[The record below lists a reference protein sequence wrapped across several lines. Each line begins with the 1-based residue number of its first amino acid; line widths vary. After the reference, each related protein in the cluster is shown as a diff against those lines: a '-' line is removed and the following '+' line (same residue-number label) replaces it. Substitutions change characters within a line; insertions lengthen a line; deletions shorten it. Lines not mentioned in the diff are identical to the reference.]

1 MIHYIIRRIAYAIP
15 ILIGIN
21 LLTFLLF
28 FVVNSPDDIAHMQ
41 LGNKYVSEQAITDWK
56 KSKGYDKPL
65 FFNPDSET
73 LSGYF
78 SDTIFFNKSLKLFT
92 FDFGLSDAGRSIQA
106 DISERMWPSLA
117 IALPTFILGLLLNIS
132 LSLLVTLFYRSRLD
146 TSFIIGAVILMSIS
160 GLFYIIFG
168 QYLFA
173 KVWLW
178 FPVSGYN
185 PEIEFW
191 KFLILPVV
199 IGVVSGI
206 GGGFRWYRT
215 IFLEEIEKDYM
226 RVARSKGL
234 GEVEALFK
242 HLLKNA
248 LLPILTGVVV
258 VIPLLFMGS
267 LITEAFFSIPGLG
280 SYTID
285 AIYSQDFSIVRT
297 MVFFGSLLY
306 IIGLILTDIAYA
318 WADPRIRL

>member
-1 MIHYIIRRIAYAIP
+1 MLNYLIRRIVYSIP

-21 LLTFLLF
+21 ILTFLLF
-28 FVVNSPDDIAHMQ
+28 FVVNSPEDMAHMQ
-41 LGNKYVSEQAITDWK
+41 LGKKYVTEEAVTNWK
-56 KSKGYDKPL
+56 KERGYDKPL
-65 FFNPDSET
+65 FFNTQSDT
-73 LSGYF
+73 ISGYF
-78 SDTIFFNKSLKLFT
+78 SDTIFFEKSIKLFIL
-92 FDFGLSDAGRSIQA
+92 DFGASDQGR
-106 DISERMWPSLA
+106 DISGDIYQRMWPSLA
-117 IALPTFILGLLLNIS
+117 IALPTFILGLIVNIC
-132 LSLLVTLFYRSRLD
+132 LSLLVIIFYRTKFDLSL
-146 TSFIIGAVILMSIS
+146 IIGAIVLMSIS
-160 GLFYIIFG
+160 GLFYIILG

-173 KVWLW
+173 KIWQW

-185 PEIEFW
+185 PGIDFW
-191 KFLILPVV
+191 KFLILPVI

-215 IFLEEIEKDYM
+215 IFLEEIEKDYIK
-226 RVARSKGL
+226 VARSKGM
-234 GEVEALFK
+234 GEVEVLFK

-297 MVFFGSLLY
+297 MVFFGSILY
-306 IIGLILTDIAYA
+306 IIGLILTDLAYA